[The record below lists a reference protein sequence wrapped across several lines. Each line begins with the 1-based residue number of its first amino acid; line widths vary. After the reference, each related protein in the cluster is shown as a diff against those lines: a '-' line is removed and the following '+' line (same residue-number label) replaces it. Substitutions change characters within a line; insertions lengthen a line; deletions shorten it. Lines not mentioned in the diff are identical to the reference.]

1 MSEHTCGGRGPVP
14 CPACGD
20 LAAQE
25 RYARQWREQH
35 PRGTWGDIWV
45 CPLCGKAIQTTIE
58 SARYHTGDVEGHR
71 VMHGEDWLVFRAAG
85 EQEAAGG
92 DRRSGVV
99 EGEQG

>member
-1 MSEHTCGGRGPVP
+1 MSEHTCGGRGPIP

-45 CPLCGKAIQTTIE
+45 CPLCTKAIQDITQNATYHPYDIE
-58 SARYHTGDVEGHR
+58 RHQEQHGDS
-71 VMHGEDWLVFRAAG
+71 WRAY
-85 EQEAAGG
+85 ERLAAPGG
-92 DRRSGVV
+92 ADNS
-99 EGEQG
+99 